1 MSAKGRQIACFVVC
15 GNVAVS
21 DASPTVLCHVPYE
34 RLLMRGI
41 AYGAAANV
49 TFMHVKRLVFAACTA
64 VLLGVSAPASAAYP
78 ERPIRLIVPFPAG
91 SANDLV
97 ARAVNERLAKR
108 IGKPVVIENRP
119 GAAGATAM
127 QAFVDS
133 ATPDGYQI
141 ILGSVSIGTHFAI
154 RKKPEMDPRSD
165 LTPLVMVSNS
175 PMTINIPSSL
185 AATNLGAFID
195 YLKANP
201 GKANYATI
209 GGNGGAVHLY
219 TLLFM
224 KATGTR
230 VTHVPYPGSPQAVP
244 ALMDNQVQLL
254 IVDNGS
260 IVGSAQTGKIRVL
273 AAASP
278 TRIPTFPDAPTTTE
292 AGLQGFHA
300 AAWYGLF
307 GPRKLAPDVR
317 ATLQKHLLDILA
329 DEGFKSDMERRGA
342 QPGVLSG
349 EAFGQFLSKEIDG
362 WKAIVSE
369 AGLELQ

>member
-1 MSAKGRQIACFVVC
+1 MKRGSFGLAARVILGGPRGFAL
-15 GNVAVS
+15 A
-21 DASPTVLCHVPYE
+21 ATLALCV
-34 RLLMRGI
+34 
-41 AYGAAANV
+41 
-49 TFMHVKRLVFAACTA
+49 
-64 VLLGVSAPASAAYP
+64 GVSMPAVAAYP

-133 ATPDGYQI
+133 AAPDGYQI

-185 AATNLGAFID
+185 AATSLVEFID

-273 AAASP
+273 ASASP

-292 AGLQGFHA
+292 AGLRGFHA

-317 ATLQKHLLDILA
+317 ATLQKHLLDVLA
-329 DEGFKSDMERRGA
+329 DDAFKTDMARRGA
-342 QPGVLSG
+342 QPGTLAG
-349 EAFGQFLSKEIDG
+349 DAFGQFLIKEIDN
-362 WKAIVSE
+362 WKAIVAE

>member
-1 MSAKGRQIACFVVC
+1 MNDQPIQAAKL
-15 GNVAVS
+15 
-21 DASPTVLCHVPYE
+21 PPLKT
-34 RLLMRGI
+34 
-41 AYGAAANV
+41 AAGTA
-49 TFMHVKRLVFAACTA
+49 FAALALCTA
-64 VLLGVSAPASAAYP
+64 LASLHPLGAQAAYP
-78 ERPIRLIVPFPAG
+78 ERPIRLIVPFPPG

-97 ARAVNERLAKR
+97 ARTVNERLAKR
-108 IGKPVVIENRP
+108 VGKPVIIENRP
-119 GAAGATAM
+119 GAAGSTAM

-133 ATPDGYQI
+133 AAPDGYQM

-154 RKKPEMDPRSD
+154 RKKPDMDPRED

-175 PMTINIPSSL
+175 PMTINIPSAL
-185 AATNLGAFID
+185 PATTLREFID

-201 GKANYATI
+201 GKTNYATI

-230 VTHVPYPGSPQAVP
+230 ITHVPYPGSPQAVP

-273 AAASP
+273 ATASSA
-278 TRIPTFPDAPTTTE
+278 RIASFPDAPTSTE
-292 AGLQGFHA
+292 AGLPGFHA

-307 GPRKLAPDVR
+307 GPKKLPADVR
-317 ATLQKHLLDILA
+317 TRLQQALVEVLA
-329 DEGFKSDMERRGA
+329 DDGFKADMARRGA
-342 QPGVLSG
+342 EPGTLSG
-349 EAFGQFLSKEIDG
+349 DAFGQFIRKEIDL
-362 WKAIVSE
+362 WKAIVTE

>member
-1 MSAKGRQIACFVVC
+1 M
-15 GNVAVS
+15 
-21 DASPTVLCHVPYE
+21 
-34 RLLMRGI
+34 
-41 AYGAAANV
+41 
-49 TFMHVKRLVFAACTA
+49 VKRQRVRARSLRSVTGRMSGMLAATALVLAGALSFPLLADAAF
-64 VLLGVSAPASAAYP
+64 P

-108 IGKPVVIENRP
+108 IGKPVIIENRP

-127 QAFVDS
+127 LAFVES
-133 ATPDGYQI
+133 APPDGHQI

-154 RKKPEMDPRSD
+154 RKQPDMDPRAD

-175 PMTINIPSSL
+175 PMTINVPSAL
-185 AATNLGAFID
+185 PAATLRELID

-201 GKANYATI
+201 GRANYATI

-230 VTHVPYPGSPQAVP
+230 ITHVPYPGSPQAVP

-273 AAASP
+273 AAANES
-278 TRIPTFPDAPTTTE
+278 RIASFPDAPTTAE
-292 AGLQGFHA
+292 AGLPGFHA

-307 GPRKLAPDVR
+307 APKKLPADIR
-317 ATLQKHLLDILA
+317 TTLQQRLLEVLS
-329 DEGFKSDMERRGA
+329 DEGFKADMAKRGA
-342 QPGVLSG
+342 QPGTLAG
-349 EAFGQFLSKEIDG
+349 DAFGQFIRREIDS
-362 WKAIVSE
+362 WNAIVTE
-369 AGLELQ
+369 AGLERQ